1 MASDNKGGIAER
13 YAAALFEL
21 AEANGELDRVAGD
34 LKSLRAMLAE
44 SADLRRLCA
53 SPVLKK
59 AEQNRAIAALSARA
73 AFSPLTAKFLGVL
86 ATNGRLFSVLGA
98 IAAFLAQL
106 AAKRGELTARVSS
119 AQPLSESQITA
130 VSAAL
135 KRSLGRAVALE
146 PQVDASLLGGLVVQV
161 GSRMLDGSIK
171 TKLQRLSLSMKG
183 IG

>member
-34 LKSLRAMLAE
+34 LRGLRAMLAE
-44 SADLRRLCA
+44 STDLRRLCA

-59 AEQNRAIAALSARA
+59 AEQTRAIAALAARA
-73 AFSPLTAKFLGVL
+73 GFSSLTAKFLGVL
-86 ATNGRLFSVLGA
+86 VTNGRLYAVAGT

-119 AQPLSESQITA
+119 AQPLNETQVA
-130 VSAAL
+130 AMSAAL